1 MTADKPLLGAEM
13 TRMAFIFLL
22 LSNAAS
28 VSTQFNGYNCDA
40 NYHSRFPGENP
51 PQQVLSFAVHT
62 HLPTGVE
69 HGRSLS
75 SKSSSHITMS
85 TNSSGRL
92 MLFFLLMVF
101 LITFISLLRVHIEDN
116 KVISLYL

>member
-1 MTADKPLLGAEM
+1 MTADKHLLGAEM

-51 PQQVLSFAVHT
+51 PQQVLSLPST
-62 HLPTGVE
+62 HVCQQVWNTVA
-69 HGRSLS
+69 
-75 SKSSSHITMS
+75 
-85 TNSSGRL
+85 
-92 MLFFLLMVF
+92 
-101 LITFISLLRVHIEDN
+101 
-116 KVISLYL
+116 KVAATLK